1 MSSMTQYEVTA
12 RVDGKLTTR
21 YSWGYNVADAQQ
33 RFKQES
39 NSRNVSFISCKK
51 VS

>member
-1 MSSMTQYEVTA
+1 MSTMPKYEVTA
-12 RVDGKLTTR
+12 RVDGKLTTD

-33 RFKQES
+33 RFKQAQ
-39 NSRNVSFISCKK
+39 NSKNVSFISCKK